1 MPLSELSRRVTE
13 AIERVRREGS
23 TTLGLWK
30 CNLTEIPDA
39 VFGLSQLEE
48 LDLKDNQIHVVPDRI
63 RELRNLKRLSVER
76 NPVQYVPDVP
86 GLILD
91 WATYLQ
97 RGGSLSREN
106 ILGMSVFTGED
117 QWRTEEVPESSRL
130 LAELTGLQ
138 NLRLLHIGISYL
150 SIRAPLGVPTPVAD
164 VGVAELIDRIGEF
177 EKLEQLMLFGLSLGE
192 FPSGIRNLKRLRYL
206 YLPANGI
213 LRIPDWI
220 SELRQLSRL
229 SIEYGDLGELPN
241 SLNGLPCLTDLNLGC
256 NRFSE
261 IPGIVFTI
269 RSLTQLRLDTSENA
283 GYVGLIKH
291 IPTEII
297 RLENLRTL
305 DVGGQPIET
314 PPPEVVEKGVEAI
327 KNYWRQ
333 QQEAGT
339 DYLCEAKVLIVGEAG
354 AGKTSL
360 ARKIQDA
367 RYELRPAE
375 ISTEGIEIIQC
386 TFRTALHVKKD
397 GGDQFLNRDFRINMW
412 DFGGQRGVSRLPT
425 SSSSHTARF
434 TCWWRMIARRTRTST
449 TGCM

>member
-283 GYVGLIKH
+283 GYVGLIKR
-291 IPTEII
+291 I
-297 RLENLRTL
+297 
-305 DVGGQPIET
+305 
-314 PPPEVVEKGVEAI
+314 
-327 KNYWRQ
+327 
-333 QQEAGT
+333 
-339 DYLCEAKVLIVGEAG
+339 
-354 AGKTSL
+354 
-360 ARKIQDA
+360 
-367 RYELRPAE
+367 PAE
-375 ISTEGIEIIQC
+375 IIQLEHLK
-386 TFRTALHVKKD
+386 TLD
-397 GGDQFLNRDFRINMW
+397 
-412 DFGGQRGVSRLPT
+412 SRR
-425 SSSSHTARF
+425 SSH
-434 TCWWRMIARRTRTST
+434 
-449 TGCM
+449 